1 MYTIHTAVAEL
12 QPYSVLA
19 SLTKQD
25 ALKIFVL
32 GFFLV
37 AEEMPFEF
45 MAKASRMVKIEKE
58 QISGIELKSTVP
70 LFLLYPVCYEIQ
82 YPCCP
87 CPGGPAYSLFRATP
101 LIQ

>member
-1 MYTIHTAVAEL
+1 MA
-12 QPYSVLA
+12 LA

-32 GFFLV
+32 GLFVFLF

-58 QISGIELKSTVP
+58 QISEIKLKSTVP
-70 LFLLYPVCYEIQ
+70 FFLLYPVCYEIQ
-82 YPCCP
+82 YFVLNDDA
-87 CPGGPAYSLFRATP
+87 GASKTMALASSKNGYLSD
-101 LIQ
+101 